1 MMDIQRIN
9 PISLYSGVPYDY
21 ATSAPSGRVVFT
33 AGACPLDQKGDVVAR
48 GDLEGQA
55 SQALDNLEVVLEE
68 ARSSLDQVV
77 KTTVYVVANE
87 RSELARVWK
96 VVEERFGAARPPST
110 LLGVELLG
118 YPDQLI
124 EIEAIALEREDEPSQ
139 TAT

>member
-1 MMDIQRIN
+1 MDIHRIN
-9 PISLYSGVPYDY
+9 PTSLYSGAPYDY

-33 AGACPLDQKGDVVAR
+33 AGACPLDQTGDVVAR

-68 ARSSLDQVV
+68 ARSSLDRVV

-87 RSELARVWK
+87 RSELARVWN

-110 LLGVELLG
+110 LLGVKLLG

-124 EIEAIALEREDEPSQ
+124 EIEAIALEREDEASQ